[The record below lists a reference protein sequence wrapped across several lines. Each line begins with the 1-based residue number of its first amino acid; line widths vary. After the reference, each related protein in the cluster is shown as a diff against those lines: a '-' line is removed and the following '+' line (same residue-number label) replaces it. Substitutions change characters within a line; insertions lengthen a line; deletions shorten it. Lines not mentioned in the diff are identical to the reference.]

1 MITNIKKTSKIEALS
16 RDWTHK
22 RALKSQKKKKKN
34 LQDTEI
40 LVLNDIQDI
49 TLFLTPLF
57 FFFVW
62 WPEGLM
68 KEIWMESTG
77 NFLQFTV
84 WDSYSSDRSVD
95 IYENLWEHTDLF
107 YNL

>member
-1 MITNIKKTSKIEALS
+1 M
-16 RDWTHK
+16 R
-22 RALKSQKKKKKN
+22 
-34 LQDTEI
+34 
-40 LVLNDIQDI
+40 
-49 TLFLTPLF
+49 
-57 FFFVW
+57 
-62 WPEGLM
+62 
-68 KEIWMESTG
+68 EIWMESTG

>member
-1 MITNIKKTSKIEALS
+1 MITHIKKTSKIEALS

-22 RALKSQKKKKKN
+22 RALKSQKKK
-34 LQDTEI
+34 
-40 LVLNDIQDI
+40 
-49 TLFLTPLF
+49 
-57 FFFVW
+57 
-62 WPEGLM
+62 WPEGLLR
-68 KEIWMESTG
+68 EIWMESTG